1 MRIRRLVFGV
11 SLVAAAGCNLLTGA
25 SDLDIDA
32 TEPIT
37 PPSTLPETGTPT
49 PNLPESGPPVREDSG
64 PRDDAGNG
72 GDAGDAADG
81 EGGIVANA
89 KRVFVTSEKTTG
101 DLDGILKADQ
111 MCAAAALSEG
121 LGGTWISWISREPTP
136 DAVNRLNHNGPW
148 YLVDR
153 ITLAVASR
161 TQLGGSGIAHAI
173 DKDEKG
179 AAVPNDGVWT
189 GTRAGRFYQL
199 DCNGWNSA
207 TVMNGGTTGRTNTN
221 GAGWTSQTAS
231 ACASQQRI
239 YCFEN

>member
-25 SDLDIDA
+25 SDLDIDGA
-32 TEPIT
+32 EPIT

-101 DLDGILKADQ
+101 DMNGLMKGDQ
-111 MCAAAALSEG
+111 MCMAAAASET
-121 LGGTWISWISREPTP
+121 LGGTWVAWLSIQNGPNAISRIS
-136 DAVNRLNHNGPW
+136 HNGPW
-148 YLVDR
+148 YLVDKS
-153 ITLAVASR
+153 TMAVASR
-161 TQLGGSGIAHAI
+161 TQLNSNGITHAI
-173 DKDEKG
+173 DKDETG
-179 AAVPNDGVWT
+179 ATVANESVWT
-189 GTRAGRFYQL
+189 GTRGGNFFNN
-199 DCNGWNSA
+199 DCNGWNVS
-207 TVMNGGTTGRTNTN
+207 TPITGGTTGRTNTN
-221 GAGWTSQTAS
+221 GTGWTAQTAV
-231 ACASQQRI
+231 ACASQLRI

>member
-49 PNLPESGPPVREDSG
+49 PNLPESGPPVREDGG
-64 PRDDAGNG
+64 PDDAGNR

-101 DLDGILKADQ
+101 DLNGLLKADQ
-111 MCAAAALSEG
+111 MCATAAASEG
-121 LGGTWISWISREPTP
+121 LGGSWVPWISREPSP
-136 DAVNRLNHNGPW
+136 DAVDRINHTGPW

-153 ITLAVASR
+153 MTMAVASR
-161 TQLGGSGIAHAI
+161 SQLSGNAITHAI

-179 AAVPNDGVWT
+179 AAVSNDGVWT
-189 GTRAGRFYQL
+189 GTRGGNFYQL
-199 DCNGWNSA
+199 DCNGWNSQLS
-207 TVMNGGTTGRTNTN
+207 TNGGTTGRTNTN
-221 GAGWTSQTAS
+221 GTGWTAQTAS